1 MQASLGGDERA
12 ETYLRLMAEREFR
25 RVIQRPANSPG
36 EADFRLRLVP
46 PQAATQDAI
55 ELLATGGSAQI
66 RAVVPV
72 RGAPAMPDN

>member
-1 MQASLGGDERA
+1 MGDERA
-12 ETYLRLMAEREFR
+12 ETYLRL
-25 RVIQRPANSPG
+25 
-36 EADFRLRLVP
+36 VP
-46 PQAATQDAI
+46 PLAAAQDTI